1 MPSARIIFFCILAC
15 LLLPA
20 HAQPVEDSVFL
31 LKTVEITG
39 DRMFEKQS
47 AGMKRS
53 SIDTLVIIRGA
64 HLDLADL
71 LSENTPV
78 FIKSLGRGALA
89 TASFRGTAPS
99 HTTVRWNGMEINSP
113 MNGMV
118 DFSLIPVY
126 LLDEV
131 ELKFGAASLGEGS
144 GGMGGSINIGNT
156 VDWENTFG
164 VKYLQ
169 GIGSYR
175 TFDEF
180 LQVQAGNSRIQSK
193 TRIYHNYSANDYT
206 FVNRGIAEIDP
217 VTGAVTNPVDT
228 NSNAAFKR
236 YGLLQEFY
244 YRAGG
249 RHVVSARWWI
259 QEAERT
265 IPRATSYEG
274 PDHSNLNRQTDLDNR
289 LSLDWKSH
297 GRKHRM
303 TLRTGYTGKKLNY
316 WLKNHV
322 GGLGEV
328 PVIYSTGKQNSFL
341 NKLSFDYHFRGDLS
355 LEASLDADY
364 HHVATR
370 DTVAGAGYD
379 KDRIANSLFVAVRK
393 SFFGRLNLNI
403 MLRQDLIDFRA
414 VAPVPYIGLDYR
426 PLPGKAWVV
435 RTHIARNYH
444 YPSLNDLY
452 WEPGGNPDLQ
462 AEKGHSAELGTEYSH
477 SFGSH
482 LLFAGATGFYSRI
495 RDWIIWLP
503 DYKGYWIPLNISL
516 VETKGLEAEIRVQG
530 SLGKV
535 GYRVAAT
542 YACTDSRNFGD
553 PRVWG
558 DESYGKQLVYVPRHS
573 GNLMLNLSW
582 HGFYATYRHNSYSE
596 RFTTSGNDFSRRDWL
611 YPYFMNDLLAGK
623 SFRVKKL
630 DMAVEFTVYNLFD
643 ETYHTVLYRPMPGR
657 NYLLTLMIRY

>member
-1 MPSARIIFFCILAC
+1 MPSAQAILFFILTC
-15 LLLPA
+15 LLLPMQ
-20 HAQPVEDSVFL
+20 AQITEDSVFL

-53 SIDTLVIIRGA
+53 SIDTLVIRQGA
-64 HLDLADL
+64 HLGLSEL

-78 FIKSLGRGALA
+78 FIKSMGRGALA

-99 HTTVRWNGMEINSP
+99 HTSVRWNGMEINSP

-131 ELKFGAASLGEGS
+131 ELKFGAASLGDGS
-144 GGMGGSINIGNT
+144 GGLGGSINIDNT

-206 FVNRGIAEIDP
+206 FINRGIAQIDP
-217 VTGAVTNPVDT
+217 ETGAVTNPVDT
-228 NSNAAFKR
+228 NSDAAYLR
-236 YGLLQEFY
+236 YGLLQELY

-249 RHVVSARWWI
+249 KHVISARWWI
-259 QEAERT
+259 QDAERT
-265 IPRATSYEG
+265 IPRAASYEG
-274 PDHSNLNRQTDLDNR
+274 PDHSNLNRQSDLDNR
-289 LSLDWKSH
+289 LGIDWKYQ

-303 TLRTGYTGKKLNY
+303 TLQTGYTEKKLDY
-316 WLKNHV
+316 HLKNYV
-322 GGLGEV
+322 AGLGEV
-328 PVIYSTGKQNSFL
+328 PVIYSTGRQNSFL
-341 NKLSFDYHFRGDLS
+341 NKASFDYHFRNDLS
-355 LEASLDADY
+355 LEASLDAGY
-364 HHVATR
+364 HHVVTR
-370 DTVAGAGYD
+370 DTVSGAGYD

-393 SFFGRLNLNI
+393 SFFDRLNINI
-403 MLRQDLIDFRA
+403 MLRQDLIDLRA

-426 PLPGKAWVV
+426 PFLHRAWVV
-435 RTHIARNYH
+435 RAHLAGNHH

-462 AEKGHSAELGTEYSH
+462 AEKGHSAELGTEYSRA
-477 SFGSH
+477 FGTH
-482 LLFAGATGFYSRI
+482 LLFAGLTGFYSNI
-495 RDWIIWLP
+495 RAWIIWLP
-503 DYKGYWIPLNISL
+503 DYKGYWSPLNISM
-516 VETKGLEAEIRVQG
+516 VKTKGLEAEIRLQG
-530 SLGKV
+530 RWGKL
-535 GYRVAAT
+535 GYRLAGT
-542 YACTDSRNFGD
+542 YAYTDSRNFGD

-558 DESYGKQLVYVPRHS
+558 DESYGKQLVYVPLHS

-596 RFTTSGNDFSRRDWL
+596 RFTSSGNDYSRRDWL

-630 DMAVEFTVYNLFD
+630 SMAVEFSVYNLFD

-657 NYLLTLMIRY
+657 NYLLTLMVKY